1 MTFSSPT
8 VGGDKPQMRG
18 DKSKFLSPPISM
30 FATPIMPRCSP
41 HQMGEEKTF
50 PPPSVSVPCDFHPL
64 KWLDAMRF
72 LTHFFSPIGAFC
84 LSPPTVGGGGMTP
97 MRLTLWPIV
106 RELKNLRSPG
116 VRPFVRNASIKAICT
131 FPSFR

>member
-1 MTFSSPT
+1 MTTFHPYLDLVPPT
-8 VGGDKPQMRG
+8 VSD
-18 DKSKFLSPPISM
+18 LSPLIFSCLPPPWGVNDFFLPHGGGRQASDEGGQVKILVSPHIHVCHPHH
-30 FATPIMPRCSP
+30 ASLLPP

-84 LSPPTVGGGGMTP
+84 LSPPTVGGG
-97 MRLTLWPIV
+97 
-106 RELKNLRSPG
+106 E
-116 VRPFVRNASIKAICT
+116 
-131 FPSFR
+131 